1 MHCICMQNDK
11 LRFLLRL
18 SNVLFQCKY
27 IFLKELSK
35 KKIVKRELCFFLHIQ
50 ANEDQKKCNRYQDIL

>member
-1 MHCICMQNDK
+1 MQNDK

-35 KKIVKRELCFFLHIQ
+35 KKIVKRELCFFCIFKRMRT
-50 ANEDQKKCNRYQDIL
+50 KKMQ